1 MASKKVKQPPIKK
14 FKSSGSIS
22 SGSSGKKISS
32 GKHSKALV
40 VGHYFM
46 GRLNP
51 PHKGH
56 INAILQA
63 IIHSREN
70 NTTPLI
76 LLGNG
81 PTLKEHKP
89 TPAGRTTQIIDESF
103 DTLDNPISYDLK
115 KRFIEYRLPI
125 ECARLGIE
133 PIDPSSYL
141 IIEKENPG
149 KQVFEYITC
158 KMRKLQDE
166 HRSELSDYPIEI
178 YNVAGNKEDDTT
190 KLDFISTAAIAA
202 VQQFIPEYDDPILS
216 MAIDAGENPMSATK
230 VRLSIYKQLLP
241 DIYPPTEESEQ
252 KLLEY
257 AEFYGKL
264 WPEIHHDILT
274 VARPFGEYPKILQL
288 YIECN
293 GDKENLKNLL
303 KASKGKAEA
312 PPSKLHLLG
321 EANAQ
326 ALGLATQGKGFT
338 KKRSVKERI
347 RYRQLRTERTKRR
360 EKLRRKTNRKR
371 NQNRKKNK
379 RTKRR

>member
-1 MASKKVKQPPIKK
+1 MSEKVKKVGKKGVEKFKYISPAKISKKQSEAI
-14 FKSSGSIS
+14 
-22 SGSSGKKISS
+22 
-32 GKHSKALV
+32 V

-63 IIHSREN
+63 IIHSREKGSV
-70 NTTPLI
+70 PLI

-81 PTLKEHKP
+81 PALKEHKS
-89 TPAGRTTQIIDESF
+89 TPVGRATQIIDESF
-103 DTLDNPISYDLK
+103 DMLDNPISFDLK
-115 KRFIEYRLPI
+115 KRFIEYKLPI
-125 ECARLGIE
+125 ECAKLGIE
-133 PIDPSSYL
+133 NDPSSYL

-149 KQVFEYITC
+149 TQVFEYITC
-158 KMRKLQDE
+158 KMRILQDE
-166 HRSELSDYPIEI
+166 HGPELSDYPIEI
-178 YNVAGNKEDDTT
+178 YNVAGNKEEDTT

-202 VQQFIPEYDDPILS
+202 VRQFIPDYAEPILS

-230 VRLSIYKQLLP
+230 VRLSVYKQLLP
-241 DIYPPTEESEQ
+241 AIYPPEEYAE

-257 AEFYGKL
+257 AEFYGDL
-264 WPEIHHDILT
+264 WPEISGSIDA
-274 VARPFGEYPKILQL
+274 VSQPFREYPKILQL

-312 PPSKLHLLG
+312 PPSKIRLLE
-321 EANAQ
+321 EANVQ
-326 ALGLATQGKGFT
+326 AFELATQGRGFT

-347 RYRQLRTERTKRR
+347 RYKQLRTKRR
-360 EKLRRKTNRKR
+360 ENLRRKTKRKI
-371 NQNRKKNK
+371 NQNGGKKQQRQNK
-379 RTKRR
+379 KTKRK